1 MTHWRESHTSA
12 TMEQERDTT
21 MVVQNIVQERISRL
35 EGAYEQ
41 VDRRLDD
48 MNTRLDETNRPIEGL
63 RAEMNNRMNSRFEE
77 TNRPVEGLWTEMN
90 TRAEVVDS
98 RMGSWFGRK
107 YDPYYTL
114 VVVIVFWWVTVLAAL
129 IALFFK

>member
-1 MTHWRESHTSA
+1 MK
-12 TMEQERDTT
+12 QERDTT

-48 MNTRLDETNRPIEGL
+48 MNTRLDETNRSIEGL

-77 TNRPVEGLWTEMN
+77 TNRPVEGLRTEMN

-98 RMGSWFGRK
+98 RRGSWFGRK